1 MIHAAL
7 AGLRALNDAWDL
19 DDARDSVGLLTNIL
33 QLTHHFVMATLGAG
47 VVDLQKQYS
56 KYVVGPSTKEDDDST
71 TAIDDDYKKRTMV
84 DFSLHLGRVVLGCRR
99 WYPLFPQEHWDYE
112 WYYGDSHWDASGK
125 AKKRKPSPSGGHST
139 KRRKTSHGKGA
150 GGGKGKGGKGKGKG
164 GKGKGGKGKGYK
176 SQQLQRYA
184 QGGRW

>member
-33 QLTHHFVMATLGAG
+33 QSTHHFVMATLGAG

-99 WYPLFPQEHWDYE
+99 
-112 WYYGDSHWDASGK
+112 
-125 AKKRKPSPSGGHST
+125 
-139 KRRKTSHGKGA
+139 
-150 GGGKGKGGKGKGKG
+150 
-164 GKGKGGKGKGYK
+164 
-176 SQQLQRYA
+176 
-184 QGGRW
+184 